1 MEVRIL
7 LRPIPLSATG
17 FCFSFGF
24 GILLAV
30 LNMMGIE
37 NVLVINGLLALTIL
51 FLAVGILGLV
61 SHGQTWIARRRL
73 GAHRQPSAAEKCRVL
88 KTSLGNALAE
98 GRKLQRFMYFE
109 GGELRIHSQQEWD
122 DWLERTYNLIEHGI
136 DKGKVE
142 RFRGKRGDRIE
153 NRLQRL
159 DELIS
164 RITPADVNP
173 DFDPQE

>member
-1 MEVRIL
+1 
-7 LRPIPLSATG
+7 
-17 FCFSFGF
+17 
-24 GILLAV
+24 
-30 LNMMGIE
+30 
-37 NVLVINGLLALTIL
+37 
-51 FLAVGILGLV
+51 
-61 SHGQTWIARRRL
+61 
-73 GAHRQPSAAEKCRVL
+73 
-88 KTSLGNALAE
+88 
-98 GRKLQRFMYFE
+98 MYFE

-142 RFRGKRGDRIE
+142 RFRCKRGDRIE